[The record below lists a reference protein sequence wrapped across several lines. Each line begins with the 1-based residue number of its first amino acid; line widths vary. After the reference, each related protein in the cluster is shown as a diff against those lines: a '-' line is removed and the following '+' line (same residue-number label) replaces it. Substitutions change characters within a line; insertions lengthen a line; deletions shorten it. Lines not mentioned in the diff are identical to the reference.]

1 MRVPIAIGDADY
13 AIAAEHGAQAG
24 AGAPDATLRAR
35 VPGFEGPLA
44 VLLRLIEREE
54 LDITAISLAQV
65 ADQFIAYLDAQ
76 PDRDPG
82 LLAEFAAVASRLL
95 LLKTRVLFPR
105 APVVAD
111 PDREV
116 DDADDLVR
124 QLQEYRQFKAIAEGL
139 AARDRAEGRT
149 FLPVESPDRTLTGA
163 VAEITLAPAHA
174 FDLVR
179 IVQRRIARQPVAPR
193 LLALAPRI
201 SVGEMIGRLVEYLRH
216 APTDGVRF
224 SRAIPAPRTRIE
236 IITTFM
242 AILELVR
249 RRRAEAVQE
258 EPFGEIV
265 ILPATVA
272 VETDDEAAADD

>member
-1 MRVPIAIGDADY
+1 MVTAEY
-13 AIAAEHGAQAG
+13 AIAQRDPHGRADEAV
-24 AGAPDATLRAR
+24 LRAR

-65 ADQFIAYLDAQ
+65 ADQFVAYIDAQ

-105 APVVAD
+105 APVAAD
-111 PDREV
+111 PEREA
-116 DDADDLVR
+116 DDTDDLVR
-124 QLQEYRQFKAIAEGL
+124 QLREYRQFKAIAEGL
-139 AARDRAEGRT
+139 AARDRADGRT
-149 FLPVESPDRTLTGA
+149 FFPVESPDRTLTGA
-163 VAEITLAPAHA
+163 VAEITLAPAQP

-179 IVQRRIARQPVAPR
+179 VVQRRLARQPVAPR

-236 IITTFM
+236 IITTLM

-249 RRRAEAVQE
+249 RRRADAVQE

-265 ILPATVA
+265 IVPAAVVA
-272 VETDDEAAADD
+272 DAAAEAAADD